1 MDEIRQLFEAQVSL
15 TDEDWSLFSQKLT
28 PRHFPAKSPVISAGA
43 REDYLSFIQKG
54 MVRYY
59 IPGEDELTFGFSFA
73 GEFMSAYDAFLTRV
87 ASRYTIEALSETTLW
102 SISHADL
109 QEVYEGSAMGDRI
122 GRHAAEGLFLK
133 KAKRELALLNES
145 AEERYLNLFSDRPEL
160 IHKIPLKYIAS
171 YIGITPQ
178 ALSRIRKRISL

>member
-1 MDEIRQLFEAQVSL
+1 MEEIRKLFEAQVSL
-15 TDEDWSLFSQKLT
+15 TDGDWSLFSQKLT
-28 PRHFPAKSPVISAGA
+28 KRQFPAKTHVISAGV

-54 MVRYY
+54 VVRYY
-59 IPGEDELTFGFSFA
+59 IPGEEELTFGFSFA
-73 GEFMSAYDAFLTRV
+73 GEFMSAYDAFLTR
-87 ASRYTIEALSETTLW
+87 AKSGYTIETLSETTLW

-109 QEVYEGSAMGDRI
+109 QAVYQLSDVGERI

-133 KAKRELALLNES
+133 KAKRELALLKES

-178 ALSRIRKRISL
+178 ALSRIRRRISL